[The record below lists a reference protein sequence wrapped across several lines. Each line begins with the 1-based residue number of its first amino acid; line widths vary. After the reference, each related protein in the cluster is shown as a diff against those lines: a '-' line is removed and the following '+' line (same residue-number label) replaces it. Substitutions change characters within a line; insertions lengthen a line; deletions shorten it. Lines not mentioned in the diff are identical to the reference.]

1 MSDPSAVNRLE
12 AALKEQAR
20 LADLFDRSI
29 GTSVEFASLTRLEAA
44 TARVASCQRS
54 VDTFAEPRPE

>member
-1 MSDPSAVNRLE
+1 MSDPSAVEQLG

-29 GTSVEFASLTRLEAA
+29 GTSVEFASLARLEVAN
-44 TARVASCQRS
+44 ARVTSCQRS
-54 VDTFAEPRPE
+54 VDTFAEPRQE